1 MRCHIASA
9 LLLTFAI
16 STSSTIAADN
26 TLTPTEQKAGWK
38 LLFNGK
44 NLTGWKTSN
53 GKPIQTKVE
62 EGSIV
67 PYKSGGYLVINEKQF
82 GDFVLK
88 CDVMW
93 QDERCNSGIFLRIDD
108 PKNPVHTGFEI
119 QVMAGDKTGKH
130 EMGAIYDLVTTSKNA
145 GKKTGEWNSFE
156 IRCKGSNISVTLNGS
171 KVSEINTD
179 EFTEP
184 GVCPDGQKHKF
195 KLKKAPRAVKD
206 FARKGFLGFQD
217 HGHKVWY
224 KNVKLLELK

>member
-26 TLTPTEQKAGWK
+26 TLTPAEQKAGWK
-38 LLFNGK
+38 LLFNGR

-93 QDERCNSGIFLRIDD
+93 RDERCNSGIFLRIDD

-171 KVSEINTD
+171 KVSEINTE
-179 EFTEP
+179 EFTKP
-184 GVCPDGQKHKF
+184 GVCPNGQKHKF
-195 KLKKAPRAVKD
+195 KLKKEPRAVKD

>member
-1 MRCHIASA
+1 MRCHTASA

-38 LLFNGK
+38 LLFNGR

-93 QDERCNSGIFLRIDD
+93 RDERCNSGIFLRISD

-156 IRCKGSNISVTLNGS
+156 IRCKGSNISVTLNGT
-171 KVSEINTD
+171 KVSEINTE

-195 KLKKAPRAVKD
+195 KLKKEPRAVKD

>member
-26 TLTPTEQKAGWK
+26 TLTPAEQKAGWK
-38 LLFNGK
+38 LLFNGR

-67 PYKSGGYLVINEKQF
+67 PYKSGGYLVINETQF

-93 QDERCNSGIFLRIDD
+93 RDERCNSGIFLRIDD

-171 KVSEINTD
+171 KVSEINIE

-184 GVCPDGQKHKF
+184 GVCPDGKKHKF
-195 KLKKAPRAVKD
+195 KLKKEPRAVKD
-206 FARKGFLGFQD
+206 FARKGFRGFQD

>member
-1 MRCHIASA
+1 MRRHIATA
-9 LLLTFAI
+9 LLLTFAL
-16 STSSTIAADN
+16 STASAIAADN
-26 TLTPTEQKAGWK
+26 TLTPAEKKAGWK

-44 NLTGWKTSN
+44 NLTGWRTSN

-62 EGSIV
+62 EGAIV
-67 PYKSGGYLVINEKQF
+67 PYKSGGYLVINENQF

-93 QDERCNSGIFLRIDD
+93 LDERCNSGIFLRIQD
-108 PKNPVHTGFEI
+108 PTNPVHTGFEI

-156 IRCKGSNISVTLNGS
+156 IRCQGPKISVTLNGS
-171 KVSEINTD
+171 KVSEINAD

-195 KLKKAPRAVKD
+195 KLKKEPRAVKD
-206 FARKGFLGFQD
+206 FAQKGFLGFQD